1 MHKIDDI
8 NSILNAVNDINLKPK
23 KKNSKST
30 VQQKDIIP
38 KLNQDLII
46 PLDLDKIIR
55 EAEEFKKKSL
65 FKYHQVNLTQEKN
78 DILKLKNYNKN
89 FEEVQTQIIEDLYT
103 QFKKKIKKNTLKII
117 FDLNLKI
124 KDLEKQL
131 ENFKIQKKQPINVN
145 KPILENEIVEPSKIP
160 DPSIILLNKVLSK
173 NKNFLKGE
181 IITSLKVQDS
191 TILILNKKITNFK
204 NTEEKLRAQIIDLE
218 QDKTILLKKTEKS
231 ESDKNYKNIIN
242 DTKETLKT
250 IYRQVT
256 KQKKIFLDLKNYS
269 IKTERDFSFY
279 KENYE
284 KLIIEND
291 DVKKKLSITKQ
302 KVEAFEEIKKELAY
316 TFENF
321 NNVLTKN
328 SIIKLNETFSKIT
341 SAPIVVESINKKN
354 K

>member
-1 MHKIDDI
+1 MVEL
-8 NSILNAVNDINLKPK
+8 SK
-23 KKNSKST
+23 K
-30 VQQKDIIP
+30 
-38 KLNQDLII
+38 
-46 PLDLDKIIR
+46 
-55 EAEEFKKKSL
+55 
-65 FKYHQVNLTQEKN
+65 
-78 DILKLKNYNKN
+78 
-89 FEEVQTQIIEDLYT
+89 
-103 QFKKKIKKNTLKII
+103 
-117 FDLNLKI
+117 
-124 KDLEKQL
+124 
-131 ENFKIQKKQPINVN
+131 
-145 KPILENEIVEPSKIP
+145 P
-160 DPSIILLNKVLSK
+160 DPSIISLNKVLSK
-173 NKNFLKGE
+173 NKNFLKDE

-231 ESDKNYKNIIN
+231 ESDKDYKNIIN
-242 DTKETLKT
+242 ETKETLKT

-291 DVKKKLSITKQ
+291 VVKKKLLITKQ